1 MLFTPPSAYTSLSL
15 CFVLA
20 YVPHLVKAIV
30 VNKKLTKESAN
41 TSSKDADNKKSSLR
55 LYDLRWP
62 RLAVS
67 AAIDSSQEGRLIS
80 RLDAAHYNALE
91 NYPLLVAAVLGALFA
106 GVDSSQVQLH
116 AFGYFCLR
124 IVYTVL
130 YAINVQ
136 TRTALAR
143 SLVWIL
149 SLIILFHL
157 LFLASSMQK

>member
-1 MLFTPPSAYTSLSL
+1 MLFTPPSAYTTLSL
-15 CFVLA
+15 CFALA
-20 YVPHLVKAIV
+20 YAPHLMKAIV
-30 VNKKLTKESAN
+30 VNQKLTKESVN
-41 TSSKDADNKKSSLR
+41 NSSKDADKKSIIR

-62 RLAVS
+62 RLAVY
-67 AAIDSSQEGRLIS
+67 AAIDNTQDGRLIA

-106 GVDSSQVQLH
+106 GVDASQVQLH

-124 IVYTVL
+124 VVYTVL

-149 SLIILFHL
+149 SLIVLFHL
-157 LFLASSMQK
+157 LFLAASMQK